1 MALTKNV
8 NSYCTVAEADAYFAD
23 RLDVAAW
30 NEADEMSKSQALVS
44 ATMLL
49 DTVEFNGY
57 AVSTSQMLAFPRVVT
72 YYNPRLGV
80 TTTLDS
86 TSGVPNEI
94 IKACNELAY
103 HLLNNDGLLDDTGSV
118 ENLSISGI
126 NLVDVKSAQR
136 MPTIV
141 RELIKPFK
149 KINTGTWWRAN

>member
-1 MALTKNV
+1 MALTKGV
-8 NSYCTVAEADAYFAD
+8 NSYCTLLEADAYFAD

-30 NEADEMSKSQALVS
+30 NEADETSKSQALVS

-57 AVSTSQMLAFPRVVT
+57 AVSTSQMLAFPRVIT
-72 YYNPRLGV
+72 YYSPRLGV
-80 TTTLDS
+80 TVTLDS
-86 TSGVPNEI
+86 TSSVPNEI

-126 NLVDVKSAQR
+126 NLVDVKSAQK

-149 KINTGTWWRAN
+149 KRNTSTWWRAN